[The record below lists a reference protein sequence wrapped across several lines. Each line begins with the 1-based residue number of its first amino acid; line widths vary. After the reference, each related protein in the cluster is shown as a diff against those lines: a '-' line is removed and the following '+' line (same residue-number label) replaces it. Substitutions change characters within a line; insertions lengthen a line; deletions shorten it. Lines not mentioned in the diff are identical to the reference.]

1 MQPSSNVFEEV
12 QPWENDEPTL
22 SELGGIRYLHFGTEW
37 VQGAMRVRKPEQL
50 VLAYTQQMMAW
61 LLFLEP
67 TKSDAVGIMGLGA
80 GSLLRYTLKYTSASV
95 ETSEWNPQVT
105 AMCRAYF
112 RLPDSPRSFIDHSDA
127 AVWVEERRNI
137 GRYMAL
143 MVDLYDA
150 GAQGPV
156 RDSLEFYQGCYR
168 ALADVGIMTVN
179 LFGDHASFAP
189 NLENIHKAFKG
200 RMLELPEID
209 AGNRVV
215 LAFKGPVLDIST
227 RDLLER
233 ADRVEAVYG
242 LPAIRWAKA
251 LLAGRHAAGTMIV

>member
-1 MQPSSNVFEEV
+1 MFEV

-37 VQGAMRVRKPEQL
+37 VQGAMRVGKPAQL

-67 TKSDAVGIMGLGA
+67 SKSDAVGIMGLGA
-80 GSLLRYTLKYTSASV
+80 GSLLRYTLKYTPASV
-95 ETSEWNPQVT
+95 ETAEWNPQVT

-112 RLPDSPRSFIDHSDA
+112 RLPDSPRSVIDHSDA
-127 AVWVEERRNI
+127 AVWVGKRRNI
-137 GRYMAL
+137 GKYMAL

-150 GAQGPV
+150 DAQGPV
-156 RDSLEFYQGCYR
+156 RDSLEFYQDCYK

-179 LFGDHASFAP
+179 LFGNHASFDP
-189 NLENIHKAFKG
+189 NLDNIRKAFKG

-215 LAFKGPVLDIST
+215 LAFKGPVLDVST
-227 RDLLER
+227 MQLLQR
-233 ADRVEAVYG
+233 ADEVETTYG
-242 LPAIRWAKA
+242 LPARRWAKA
-251 LLAGRHAAGTMIV
+251 LLAGQGADSNIAV